1 VASVERSWLR
11 GRWRFRC
18 LADLGKFGRF
28 EAERLELLEDAE
40 HRRPVFKQ
48 ANLKQD

>member
-1 VASVERSWLR
+1 VD
-11 GRWRFRC
+11 
-18 LADLGKFGRF
+18 LANFGQF

-40 HRRPVFKQ
+40 HRRRTVFKQ